1 MWSRSPERG
10 VWRNRHHTQGLTE
23 HSYRRPVEQG
33 EKIMMMKISIPETRA
48 YYPASKNEPD
58 YLLCW
63 IPARELAQLA
73 NEGRIA
79 RDILDDYPGGLEI
92 EVTDAAFEAVELDL
106 GTSPEAIRRA
116 YAELTEPGLVD
127 GAWLEE
133 RAIAA
138 EKGALDFGIGPD
150 LESLVSGEAVPKPKM
165 SDGQDARS
173 VMQSL

>member
-1 MWSRSPERG
+1 
-10 VWRNRHHTQGLTE
+10 
-23 HSYRRPVEQG
+23 
-33 EKIMMMKISIPETRA
+33 MMKISIPEARA

-63 IPARELAQLA
+63 IPAGELAQLA

-92 EVTDAAFEAVELDL
+92 EVTDSAFEALGLDL
-106 GTSPEAIRRA
+106 GISAEAIRRA
-116 YAELTEPGLVD
+116 YANLPEPELVD

-133 RAIAA
+133 KAIAA
-138 EKGALDFGIGPD
+138 ELAPVAFDIGPG
-150 LESLVSGEAVPKPKM
+150 LAGAVSGEAVPKPSM

-173 VMQSL
+173 VMQNL

>member
-1 MWSRSPERG
+1 
-10 VWRNRHHTQGLTE
+10 
-23 HSYRRPVEQG
+23 
-33 EKIMMMKISIPETRA
+33 MMMKISIPVARA

-63 IPARELAQLA
+63 IPAGELAQLA

-92 EVTDAAFEAVELDL
+92 EVTASAFEEVGLDL
-106 GTSPEAIRRA
+106 GASPEAIRQA
-116 YAELTEPGLVD
+116 YADLTEPGVVD

-138 EKGALDFGIGPD
+138 ESGPLAFGIGPD
-150 LESLVSGEAVPKPKM
+150 FASFVSDEAVPKPRM

-173 VMQSL
+173 VMQDL